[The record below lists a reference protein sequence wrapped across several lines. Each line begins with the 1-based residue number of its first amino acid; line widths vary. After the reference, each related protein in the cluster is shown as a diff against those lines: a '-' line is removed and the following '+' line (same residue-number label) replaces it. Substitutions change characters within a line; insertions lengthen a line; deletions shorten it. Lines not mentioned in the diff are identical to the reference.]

1 MIRQRKYDLLNRRS
15 EPQLSTPE
23 LAARVCRRLGLDTG
37 DSRFFTT
44 VFEFVREEELAGRD
58 TYPLWQQYRRDEHSD
73 LATAAYLEG
82 IASTRKMPRAS
93 L

>member
-1 MIRQRKYDLLNRRS
+1 MIHQRKYDTRAIRPVPP
-15 EPQLSTPE
+15 ETTVE
-23 LAARVCRRLGLDTG
+23 LATRVCRRLGLDTG

-58 TYPLWQQYRRDEHSD
+58 TYPLWQQYRRDEHAD
-73 LATAAYLEG
+73 LATSAYLEAV
-82 IASTRKMPRAS
+82 ASTRKMARAA